1 MSDNYKSLPFIVG
14 VSLLFIV
21 PIAVGGFVYSSL
33 GNDAEETETTN
44 QRNED
49 PFERLPSQQN
59 IEPIPVP
66 PTEASGGA
74 GMVDNS
80 SEGIP
85 IGKYSNPPT
94 EIETSKTD
102 NLNPRR
108 PLDDDSSVELN
119 RLRQHRDRQ
128 TPDYS
133 IPAASNDF
141 QDTEDNS
148 LIDPLSDDS
157 FLQVPES
164 EDSEPLSPVT
174 EPLFGQPTT
183 PFAN

>member
-21 PIAVGGFVYSSL
+21 PIGVGGFAYSSL
-33 GNDAEETETTN
+33 GDNGEESETTN
-44 QRNED
+44 QKNQD
-49 PFERLPSQQN
+49 PLEGFPSEQN
-59 IEPIPVP
+59 IEPRPVP
-66 PTEASGGA
+66 PTETGGA
-74 GMVDNS
+74 GTLDNS
-80 SEGIP
+80 SQGIP
-85 IGKYSNPPT
+85 TGKYSNPPT
-94 EIETSKTD
+94 QIETFGSD
-102 NLNPRR
+102 APSPSR
-108 PLDDDSSVELN
+108 PLDDSGSVELN
-119 RLRQHRDRQ
+119 RLRQNRDRQ

-133 IPAASNDF
+133 MPAASNDF
-141 QDTEDNS
+141 KDTEDNS
-148 LIDPLSDDS
+148 LVDPLSDDS